1 VSEAGPPADAL
12 WIVGPGRAGLALG
25 LLLHR
30 ARAVASLAFTGRGD
44 AAPPHPLFAA
54 DPPAAAYLPWPDAP
68 PAALTGILLAVPDA
82 AIPAAAARL
91 AELPLRPDIPVLH
104 LSGSVEVAALE
115 PLARA
120 GHPVGG
126 LHPLCAVADPV
137 EGADR
142 LRGAT
147 FGVEGEGAAR
157 ELADRIVRA
166 AGGTALELA
175 PGSRTPYHAA
185 AVFASNYVVALL
197 AVAERLME
205 RAGVPAER
213 ARPALAG
220 LAAGAVENARD
231 RGPAAALTGPVARGD
246 AEVVARH
253 LARLSGDER
262 RLYSL
267 LAAEALRLA
276 RARGLDDAAA
286 ARLAAL
292 IAEDADE
299 APPAPP

>member
-1 VSEAGPPADAL
+1 MSGAGPAPDGL
-12 WIVGPGRAGLALG
+12 WIVGPGRTGLALG

-30 ARAVASLAFTGRGD
+30 AGAAAPLVYTGRGD
-44 AAPPHPLFAA
+44 AAPAHPLFA
-54 DPPAAAYLPWPDAP
+54 DPPAAAYLPWRGAP
-68 PAALTGILLAVPDA
+68 PAGVGGVLLAVPDA
-82 AIPAAAARL
+82 AVPDVADRLARL
-91 AELPLRPDIPVLH
+91 PLPPEVPVLH
-104 LSGSVEVAALE
+104 LSGSLEMDALA

-120 GHPVGG
+120 GHSVGG

-137 EGADR
+137 EGAER
-142 LRGAT
+142 LRGAA
-147 FGVEGEGAAR
+147 FGVEGAGAAR
-157 ELADRIVRA
+157 ALAERIVRA

-175 PGSRTPYHAA
+175 PGSRAAYHAA

-205 RAGVPAER
+205 SAGIPAER

-220 LAAGAVENARD
+220 LAAGAVENVRD
-231 RGPAAALTGPVARGD
+231 GGPAAALTGPVARGD
-246 AEVVARH
+246 AETVARH

-276 RARGLDDAAA
+276 RARGLDAAAA
-286 ARLAAL
+286 ARLEAL
-292 IAEDADE
+292 IGDA
-299 APPAPP
+299 AGGGPPPG

>member
-1 VSEAGPPADAL
+1 MSGAGPAGDRL

-30 ARAVASLAFTGRGD
+30 AGAAGALVYTGRGD
-44 AAPPHPLFAA
+44 AAPAHPLFAG
-54 DPPAAAYLPWPDAP
+54 PAPTARWLPWRDAP
-68 PAALTGILLAVPDA
+68 PPDAAGVLVAVPDGA
-82 AIPAAAARL
+82 VAGVAARL
-91 AELPLRPDIPVLH
+91 AALPLPPGIPVLH
-104 LSGSVEVAALE
+104 LSGSLGAEALE

-126 LHPLCAVADPV
+126 VHPLCALADPV

-142 LRGAT
+142 LRGAA

-157 ELADRIVRA
+157 ALAERVVRA

-175 PGSRTPYHAA
+175 PGSKATYHTA
-185 AVFASNYVVALL
+185 AVFASNYLVALL

-213 ARPALAG
+213 ARPALAA
-220 LAAGAVENARD
+220 LAAGAVEDVRL
-231 RGPAAALTGPVARGD
+231 RGPAEALTGPVARGD
-246 AEVVARH
+246 AETVERH

-262 RLYSL
+262 ALYSL
-267 LAAEALRLA
+267 LAREALRLA
-276 RARGLDDAAA
+276 RARGLDADAA
-286 ARLAAL
+286 ARLAGLTGEEGA
-292 IAEDADE
+292 
-299 APPAPP
+299 

>member
-1 VSEAGPPADAL
+1 MSGAGPAPDGL
-12 WIVGPGRAGLALG
+12 WIVGPGRTGLALG

-30 ARAVASLAFTGRGD
+30 AGAAAPLVYTGRGD
-44 AAPPHPLFAA
+44 AAPAHPLFAA
-54 DPPAAAYLPWPDAP
+54 DPPAAAYLPWSGAP
-68 PAALTGILLAVPDA
+68 PAGIGGVLLAVPDA
-82 AIPAAAARL
+82 VVPDVAARL
-91 AELPLRPDIPVLH
+91 ARLPLQPEVPVLH
-104 LSGSVEVAALE
+104 LSGSLEMDALA

-120 GHPVGG
+120 GHSVGG
-126 LHPLCAVADPV
+126 LHPLCSVADPV

-157 ELADRIVRA
+157 ALAERIVRA

-175 PGSRTPYHAA
+175 PGHRTAYHAA

-197 AVAERLME
+197 AVAERLMAS
-205 RAGVPAER
+205 AGIPAER

-220 LAAGAVENARD
+220 LAAGAVENVRD
-231 RGPAAALTGPVARGD
+231 TGPAAALTGPVSRGD
-246 AEVVARH
+246 AATVARH

-267 LAAEALRLA
+267 LAAETLRLA
-276 RARGLDDAAA
+276 RARGLDAAAA
-286 ARLAAL
+286 ARLEAL
-292 IAEDADE
+292 IASEPGD
-299 APPAPP
+299 PPPPG